1 MLSYVNN
8 TEFWGQKTKGKT
20 PLGRNWC
27 RWEEY
32 ITFDLKE
39 IKKKGADTINSAT
52 ERDKWHTLV
61 NMSRKIRFYK
71 RQDIS

>member
-1 MLSYVNN
+1 LG
-8 TEFWGQKTKGKT
+8 GQILKGKI

-27 RWEEY
+27 RWEEN
-32 ITFDLKE
+32 ITVDLKE
-39 IKKKGADTINSAT
+39 TERNGVDMIKLVT
-52 ERDKWHTLV
+52 ERDKRHTLV

>member
-1 MLSYVNN
+1 MLSHVNN
-8 TEFWGQKTKGKT
+8 TEFGGGGPKGKT
-20 PLGRNWC
+20 QLGRNWY
-27 RWEEY
+27 RWEEN

-39 IKKKGADTINSAT
+39 IESNGVDMINLAT

-61 NMSRKIRFYK
+61 NMSWKIGFYK